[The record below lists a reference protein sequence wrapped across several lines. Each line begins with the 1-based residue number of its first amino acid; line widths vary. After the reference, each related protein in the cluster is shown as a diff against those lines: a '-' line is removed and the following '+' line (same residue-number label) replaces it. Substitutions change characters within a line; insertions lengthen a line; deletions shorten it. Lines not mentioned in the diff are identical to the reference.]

1 MMTANA
7 SHMNGF
13 EGSSQSVSQTS
24 SPTSPSA
31 SYHSYSHTAPAISA
45 SNARSVQ
52 ESSRPGT
59 PSSASNGPSLEPPSG
74 TSFSE
79 FISSWSDAHVAR
91 WLTDVKCERHAS
103 TFRANDI
110 RGDVLLEL
118 DQSTLK
124 EMGVS
129 SIGDRLRIIN
139 AVKALRHKSSSRAS
153 TFVSH
158 SRDSSI
164 NGSGSYATS
173 PNSRHPS
180 RRLEAGRPAPLQLS
194 GNPVPKGLPQLIRD
208 PNPPPDSAKS
218 TRPLPFSRSAEP
230 SSTGGGTAPPSR
242 PNTNLPP
249 AAPPPAG
256 KPPPPPQTRSNSRD
270 LRTLSGRKTPTSQS
284 AVPSYVNQP
293 LPQPPLNHSLL
304 TPPTTGA
311 QWAGGYG
318 LPSDPRPGNL
328 GGKTPT
334 RSTSPLQ
341 NVPGRDASRSPNPSH
356 TRTSSLANSN
366 GLSARPATNGG
377 HPYASSQSQVLP
389 VPSAQLAHNLSPIAE
404 SFVSH
409 ISSTSSSTP
418 SPPTAPFTVGR
429 GPFGRP
435 HTPSHTTAPSLD
447 DLRRKLVKFT
457 LADENISRTVDV
469 SDCAGGVEVLEKV
482 LRKFGKLGSKKL
494 DQDSL
499 MELVESVDGGL
510 VLDGWAVFLDW
521 GQDDE
526 TARPL
531 SEAALL
537 SVCHADP
544 DDPARQRGL
553 TVRRTGKAK
562 RSKQMAHIYS
572 EQSVTSSPTTSLF
585 SSNRPSTDEEEG
597 SSHLSPSDARP
608 PEAQRVFNK
617 RASSIS
623 VLSGLGVK
631 DPEKVLDPPP
641 SPSNGGRKSPAS
653 INNKKGPSK
662 LRNFFGQR
670 PPSELITSHLP
681 EYFPF
686 TEKKVLQRT
695 ARNSMLRKRDSTA
708 SFATQPHSRFS
719 VSTMGSQRRS
729 MSPSRA
735 SISSPPPVPEKSSEY
750 LSALQTPRSED
761 PPRLSLSTEDGQSF
775 DLHPEQQKPKS
786 RRDSKPLLP
795 PVDLSSESFAES
807 MESLTSPGLETDSM
821 SQSQSRLSR
830 RMSYITELRS
840 KKDISDTASLMTVDE
855 ITAEVENRRMS
866 KAFPVESAED
876 WTQVGS
882 EGSEEEEEESDES
895 SEVTVEVEEA
905 EELEEE
911 DEGEGEGEEGEEEVD
926 ESAKA
931 LMSNGVKRIK
941 WIKGALIG
949 AGSFGKVYLGMDAS
963 SGTLMAVKQVELP
976 KSSGPN
982 EQRKRSM
989 LDALDREIELLKT
1002 LQHENIVQYLDSSA
1016 DEEFLN
1022 IFLEY
1027 VPGGSVAALLRE
1039 YGSFEE
1045 ILVKK
1050 FVSQIVQGLNYLH
1063 GRDIVHRDIKGA
1075 NILVDNKGGVKISDF
1090 GISKKVQDNLLG
1102 TGGGRG
1108 PRISLQGSVFWMA
1121 PEVVKQSAHT
1131 IKADVWSLG
1140 CLIVEMLTG
1149 EHPFPQLNQMQ
1160 AIFKIGQS
1168 AKPTIPPDISAE
1180 AADFLQRTFELNHE
1194 ARPTAGELL
1203 EHPWIA
1209 QDSSAKVN
1217 S

>member
-1 MMTANA
+1 
-7 SHMNGF
+7 MNSF
-13 EGSSQSVSQTS
+13 EGSSHSVSQTS
-24 SPTSPSA
+24 SPTSPTA
-31 SYHSYSHTAPAISA
+31 SYHSYSHAGAAITA

-52 ESSRPGT
+52 NSSRSGT
-59 PSSASNGPSLEPPSG
+59 PSSAGNGPSLESPSG
-74 TSFSE
+74 TPFSE
-79 FISSWSDAHVAR
+79 FIRSWSDAHVAR
-91 WLTDVKCERHAS
+91 WLTDIKCERHAP
-103 TFRANDI
+103 TFRENDI
-110 RGDVLLEL
+110 RGDVILEL
-118 DQSTLK
+118 DQTTLK
-124 EMGVS
+124 EMGIS
-129 SIGDRLRIIN
+129 SIGDRLRITN
-139 AVKALRHKSSSRAS
+139 AVKTLRQKSSSRS
-153 TFVSH
+153 SMFVSH
-158 SRDSSI
+158 SRGNSV
-164 NGSGSYATS
+164 NGSGSYATF
-173 PNSRHPS
+173 PNSRGSS
-180 RRLEAGRPAPLQLS
+180 RRLEAARPAPLQLS
-194 GNPVPKGLPQLIRD
+194 GNPTRKDLPQLIYD
-208 PNPPPDSAKS
+208 HQPPPESAKS
-218 TRPLPFSRSAEP
+218 SRLMSRLGESTATGSAPGAGNAPSSSRS
-230 SSTGGGTAPPSR
+230 
-242 PNTNLPP
+242 NLPP
-249 AAPPPAG
+249 IPPAPASR
-256 KPPPPPQTRSNSRD
+256 PPLPASNRSNSRD
-270 LRTLSGRKTPTSQS
+270 VRTIPGRKTPTQQG
-284 AVPSYVNQP
+284 AIPSYVNQP
-293 LPQPPLNHSLL
+293 LPPAPVNQNLL
-304 TPPTTGA
+304 TPPTAGP

-334 RSTSPLQ
+334 RSTSPLP
-341 NVPGRDASRSPNPSH
+341 NVPGRDTSRSPNPNHGRNASLPG
-356 TRTSSLANSN
+356 SSGFS
-366 GLSARPATNGG
+366 SRPTTNGS
-377 HPYASSQSQVLP
+377 HPYASSQGQSLP
-389 VPSAQLAHNLSPIAE
+389 VPSSQLAHNLSPIAE

-409 ISSTSSSTP
+409 TSSTSGTP

-429 GPFGRP
+429 GPFTRP
-435 HTPSHTTAPSLD
+435 HTPSHTAAPSLD
-447 DLRRKLVKFT
+447 DLKRKLVKFT
-457 LADENISRTVDV
+457 LADGNFSRTVDV
-469 SDCAGGVEVLEKV
+469 SDCAGGIEVLEKV

-494 DQDSL
+494 DSDSL
-499 MELVESVDGGL
+499 MELAESIDGGL
-510 VLDGWAVFLDW
+510 VLDGWGVVLDW

-526 TARPL
+526 TAKPL

-562 RSKQMAHIYS
+562 RSKPLAHIYG
-572 EQSVTSSPTTSLF
+572 EQSATSSPTTSLF
-585 SSNRPSTDEEEG
+585 GAGRLSTDEDEG
-597 SSHLSPSDARP
+597 GNILSPTDAKSFDAEQAR
-608 PEAQRVFNK
+608 RVYNK

-631 DPEKVLDPPP
+631 DPEKVLDPPA
-641 SPSNGGRKSPAS
+641 SPSKDGKKSPAAS

-686 TEKKVLQRT
+686 TEKKILQRT
-695 ARNSMLRKRDSTA
+695 ARNSMLRVNGSIHGGRRDSTA
-708 SFATQPHSRFS
+708 SFATQSHSRFS
-719 VSTMGSQRRS
+719 VSTLGSQRRS
-729 MSPSRA
+729 ISPSRA
-735 SISSPPPVPEKSSEY
+735 SISSPPP
-750 LSALQTPRSED
+750 TPLAEE
-761 PPRLSLSTEDGQSF
+761 PPRLSLSTEDGQSL
-775 DLHPEQQKPKS
+775 DLHAEERRLRSK
-786 RRDSKPLLP
+786 RDSKPLLP

-807 MESLTSPGLETDSM
+807 MESLTSPGLDMNSM
-821 SQSQSRLSR
+821 SQSQSRVSKGI
-830 RMSYITELRS
+830 SYITELRS
-840 KKDISDTASLMTVDE
+840 KRDISDTASMMTVDE

-876 WTQVGS
+876 WTQVES
-882 EGSEEEEEESDES
+882 EDSDEEFTET
-895 SEVTVEVEEA
+895 EVGVEVEEA
-905 EELEEE
+905 EELEE
-911 DEGEGEGEEGEEEVD
+911 DEEVEVD
-926 ESAKA
+926 ES
-931 LMSNGVKRIK
+931 VKRIK

-976 KSSGPN
+976 KSSGPS

-1045 ILVKK
+1045 ILVQK
-1050 FVSQIVQGLNYLH
+1050 FVTQILQGLNYLH
-1063 GRDIVHRDIKGA
+1063 ERDIVHRDIKGA

-1090 GISKKVQDNLLG
+1090 GISKKVQDNLLNNNA
-1102 TGGGRG
+1102 RG

-1168 AKPTIPPDISAE
+1168 AKPTIPADISAE
-1180 AADFLQRTFELNHE
+1180 AEDFLQRTFELSHE
-1194 ARPTAGELL
+1194 ARPTAGILL

-1209 QDSSAKVN
+1209 RNPSTKLN